1 MKTKR
6 PGNFFGL
13 VGFGGR
19 IGGFSGE
26 PLNVRSSNVEAMG
39 GGYGVC
45 IIKKI

>member
-1 MKTKR
+1 MKSKR
-6 PGNFFGL
+6 PGNFFGACC
-13 VGFGGR
+13 VWFGML
-19 IGGFSGE
+19 GFSGE